1 MLRAALLLA
10 VWGALAIPVGL
21 VALPWTMLTGNASLL
36 YRWGVGIGSLGL
48 RAAGVRTRVRFAVPL
63 HASQPYLFLVNHA
76 SNLDPPLL
84 AAVLRPVR
92 TAMLIKQELLRIP
105 LLGRGMRLAGF
116 VPVARSGSVED
127 ARRSL
132 EQAAS
137 VIRSGMSMTAFVE
150 GTRSPDGRL
159 LPFKKGPFFLAMA
172 SGVAVV
178 PVTLIGTG
186 KLLPKGGLRLRKGVV
201 DVVVHPPIDAGA
213 YPNRDALQEAVRAA
227 IASALPPVVKA

>member
-1 MLRAALLLA
+1 
-10 VWGALAIPVGL
+10 
-21 VALPWTMLTGNASLL
+21 MLTGNASLL

-63 HASQPYLFLVNHA
+63 KASQPYLFLANHA

-84 AAVLRPVR
+84 AAVLLPMR

-132 EQAAS
+132 EQAAA
-137 VIRSGMSMTAFVE
+137 VIKSGVSITAFVE

-172 SGVAVV
+172 SEVPVV

-186 KLLPKGGLRLRKGVV
+186 KLLPKGVLRLRKGTI
-201 DVVVHPPIDAGA
+201 DVIVHAPIEPGA
-213 YPNRDALQEAVRAA
+213 YRDRDALREAVRAT
-227 IASALPPVVKA
+227 IASALPHALKV